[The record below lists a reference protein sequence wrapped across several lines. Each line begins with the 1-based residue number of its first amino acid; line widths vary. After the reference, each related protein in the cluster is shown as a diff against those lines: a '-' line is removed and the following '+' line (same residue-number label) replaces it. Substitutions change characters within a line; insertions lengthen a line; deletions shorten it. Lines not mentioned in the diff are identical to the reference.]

1 MFDRIVKILKKD
13 FRRKES
19 LYYRKYIKVGK

>member
-1 MFDRIVKILKKD
+1 MICRIVKILKKD

-19 LYYRKYIKVGK
+19 LYYSKYIKVGK